1 MAFTEEF
8 RYKHEILSSG
18 AIEVRE
24 TTVILKDG
32 EEIGA
37 SHHRVSYSPGSD
49 LSSADDLTKQIAV
62 IVWTPEVIADN
73 TPPEALAE

>member
-1 MAFTEEF
+1 MAFSEEK

-32 EEIGA
+32 EEIGT
-37 SHHRVSYSPGSD
+37 SHHRASYAPGSD
-49 LSSADDLTKQIAV
+49 LSEADELTKQIAAV
-62 IVWTPEVIADN
+62 VWTPEVIAAN
-73 TPPEALAE
+73 TPPEVPAE